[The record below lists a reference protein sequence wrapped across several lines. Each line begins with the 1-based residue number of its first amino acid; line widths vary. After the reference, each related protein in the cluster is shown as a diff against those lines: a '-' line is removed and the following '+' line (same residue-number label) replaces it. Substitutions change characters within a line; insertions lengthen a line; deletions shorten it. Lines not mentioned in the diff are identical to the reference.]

1 MAQNGKFN
9 GALKS
14 SIICIT
20 RRKKLFDIIC
30 FIAAIIIAVILV
42 ESITLERLNIDGN
55 AVSTDANI
63 AGSKTNIPSA
73 SEQNDLVKIAEEA
86 QGGSGKICYLTF
98 DDGPTENITVDVL
111 ETLDKYNVKA
121 TFFMVGRMIDEN
133 RELARRVYDEGH
145 LIANHSYYHD
155 YKALYASSDSFFN
168 EIDKTFNSIREV
180 TGEEPFKLIRFP
192 GGSYNYGDHA
202 KVKQQYKALLKQK
215 GYYFADWNCLDGD
228 GESGN
233 HTAAQLLKRIKS
245 TAKSDNVVVLMHDG
259 CIGKTTAKI
268 LPTIIE
274 YFQEQGYEFRRLD
287 EIPYYSD

>member
-9 GALKS
+9 GALIS
-14 SIICIT
+14 SIKCIT
-20 RRKKLFDIIC
+20 RRKKLFGIIC

-73 SEQNDLVKIAEEA
+73 SEQNDLVKIAEES

-168 EIDKTFNSIREV
+168 EIDKTFNSI
-180 TGEEPFKLIRFP
+180 
-192 GGSYNYGDHA
+192 NGDL
-202 KVKQQYKALLKQK
+202 V
-215 GYYFADWNCLDGD
+215 F
-228 GESGN
+228 
-233 HTAAQLLKRIKS
+233 
-245 TAKSDNVVVLMHDG
+245 
-259 CIGKTTAKI
+259 
-268 LPTIIE
+268 
-274 YFQEQGYEFRRLD
+274 
-287 EIPYYSD
+287 